1 MVNVKRLMLV
11 DVNCAKITADI
22 DMMWHLPP
30 SSGTRGVF
38 FSAWKIEDILRT
50 DAIVWIFILFD
61 AICEKS

>member
-38 FSAWKIEDILRT
+38 FLRLEDRGHFKDRCYCLDIYS
-50 DAIVWIFILFD
+50 V
-61 AICEKS
+61 